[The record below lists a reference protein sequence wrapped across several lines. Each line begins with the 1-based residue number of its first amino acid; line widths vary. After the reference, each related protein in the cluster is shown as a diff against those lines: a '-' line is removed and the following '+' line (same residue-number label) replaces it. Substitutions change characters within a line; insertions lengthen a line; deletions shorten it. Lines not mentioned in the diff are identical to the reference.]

1 MPIYMC
7 AVDKLLCEFIL
18 DSFVYS
24 DANPDNPLS
33 SLPLSLSQPSML
45 FLVHEANEITQ
56 NKPPMT

>member
-24 DANPDNPLS
+24 DATHFNPLS
-33 SLPLSLSQPSML
+33 SLPESIQQPPML
-45 FLVHEANEITQ
+45 FLVHKVTEGVQ
-56 NKPPMT
+56 